1 MAQPIFPKNF
11 YWGASTAAHQVE
23 GGLHNDWSVWELAHA
38 QELAKGAAHKL
49 SWLSNWPDI
58 KDQAEKPANYVSGEG
73 IDHYRRYKEDF
84 DIVEKLN
91 MNAYRFSIEWARL
104 EPEEG
109 QWDEAAVQ
117 HYHDYLKELRARGI
131 NPFLNIWHWT
141 VPVWFENKG
150 AFTKK
155 ANLQYFLRFV
165 QKISD
170 EYGADLNHIVTLN
183 EPNVYASLGFVT
195 ASRPPQEKNAWKGL
209 VSYWNLVQ
217 AHKGA
222 YKILKAAHPHLQV
235 GIAAQLG
242 NIQAK
247 RSHNFVDVITTR
259 VMRYAWNW
267 WFLRRIRNQQ
277 DFIGINYYFTDY
289 YQNFKPQ
296 NPKAPVSDLGWY
308 MEPEGI
314 YPILLRT
321 WLRFKK
327 PIFITENGVADAH
340 DQYRR
345 WWIEETVIAME
356 RALSEGVDLRGYFH
370 WSLLDNFE
378 WESGYW
384 PRFGLV
390 EVDRKQ
396 GMKRTI
402 RPSAKWFGDLI
413 KQLR

>member
-23 GGLHNDWSVWELAHA
+23 GGLHNDWTVWELAHA

-73 IDHYRRYKEDF
+73 VDHYHRYKEDF

-141 VPVWFENKG
+141 VPVWFEEKG

-155 ANLQYFLRFV
+155 ANLVHFLRFV

-195 ASRPPQEKNAWKGL
+195 ASRPPQEKKAWKGL

-222 YKILKAAHPHLQV
+222 
-235 GIAAQLG
+235 
-242 NIQAK
+242 
-247 RSHNFVDVITTR
+247 
-259 VMRYAWNW
+259 
-267 WFLRRIRNQQ
+267 
-277 DFIGINYYFTDY
+277 
-289 YQNFKPQ
+289 
-296 NPKAPVSDLGWY
+296 
-308 MEPEGI
+308 
-314 YPILLRT
+314 
-321 WLRFKK
+321 
-327 PIFITENGVADAH
+327 
-340 DQYRR
+340 
-345 WWIEETVIAME
+345 
-356 RALSEGVDLRGYFH
+356 
-370 WSLLDNFE
+370 
-378 WESGYW
+378 
-384 PRFGLV
+384 
-390 EVDRKQ
+390 
-396 GMKRTI
+396 
-402 RPSAKWFGDLI
+402 
-413 KQLR
+413 